1 LSMEATWRLHQ
12 IPAAI
17 LARWRRDAGLALLA
31 GLAYFLAARLSLELL
46 TQPDGVAVFWPAAGI
61 SSGLLIAL
69 GRAARWPILTGVM
82 AAIVAANLT
91 SDRNIWAS
99 CAFAVCNAA
108 EAIIVSGLVQRFF
121 GVGFVLDRLRQVLG
135 LAVAAVAGPAMA
147 GIPAVGAYALFHAS
161 STSIFTTWMHWF
173 TSDCIGVISVAPL
186 TIGLFAALRD
196 KPPRRELIEGAAMFA
211 MLAVAILFILSLSRS
226 TWEIMEPEALAFPML
241 LWLAARCR
249 PVFSAAGA
257 FAVSLAIVA
266 STIFH
271 IGHFGDPSIPLQNR
285 ILHAQIMLLFFTLSA
300 LFLAALFAERRE
312 SELHLARSKI
322 LLERER
328 DNKFMGVEAVV
339 AAISHEL
346 RQPLTGIT
354 TRTAAARRFLERKP
368 PDIDR
373 VREILEEVAGAS
385 FRSTEVIESF
395 RTLVRNSVSEQG
407 LTNVNDLIIESLQAL
422 RRELDDCGVTI
433 RIYLVPELPLVMGY
447 NGMLRE
453 VILNLV
459 QNAIDAMAT
468 VMDRKR
474 LLQIETRR
482 QDADTIVISIRDTGT
497 GIDQKSMPDIFDTF
511 VTTKAKGMGLGLAI
525 ARMIVEH
532 HKGQLTVSS
541 DGRTGAM
548 FQFTLP
554 VQIDSVSPA

>member
-1 LSMEATWRLHQ
+1 
-12 IPAAI
+12 
-17 LARWRRDAGLALLA
+17 
-31 GLAYFLAARLSLELL
+31 
-46 TQPDGVAVFWPAAGI
+46 
-61 SSGLLIAL
+61 
-69 GRAARWPILTGVM
+69 
-82 AAIVAANLT
+82 
-91 SDRNIWAS
+91 
-99 CAFAVCNAA
+99 
-108 EAIIVSGLVQRFF
+108 
-121 GVGFVLDRLRQVLG
+121 
-135 LAVAAVAGPAMA
+135 
-147 GIPAVGAYALFHAS
+147 
-161 STSIFTTWMHWF
+161 
-173 TSDCIGVISVAPL
+173 
-186 TIGLFAALRD
+186 
-196 KPPRRELIEGAAMFA
+196 
-211 MLAVAILFILSLSRS
+211 
-226 TWEIMEPEALAFPML
+226 
-241 LWLAARCR
+241 
-249 PVFSAAGA
+249 
-257 FAVSLAIVA
+257 
-266 STIFH
+266 
-271 IGHFGDPSIPLQNR
+271 
-285 ILHAQIMLLFFTLSA
+285 
-300 LFLAALFAERRE
+300 
-312 SELHLARSKI
+312 
-322 LLERER
+322 
-328 DNKFMGVEAVV
+328 
-339 AAISHEL
+339 
-346 RQPLTGIT
+346 LTGIT

-407 LTNVNDLIIESLQAL
+407 LTNVNDLIIDSLQAL